1 MFSRA
6 LLVTPLTLLLA
17 GAAPIVHAAPA
28 QAVAVAADAAVSAA
42 TETAARP
49 TAPTSSATA
58 PTAITSKA
66 ASTASAAAASAGAA
80 STATAAAATAT
91 AATLAAE
98 AEAGARKLITRFLQV
113 DDRFYRGGQ
122 PDAAG
127 LQALRDLGVKTIVTL
142 RTGDSAEAERKLVT
156 ALGMTFVQIP
166 ISQRPFGVTL
176 PAEAI
181 TKFFDIVDNPESGKV
196 FLHCR
201 RGADRTGTFVGLYRI
216 ARQGWDSGKAYDEA
230 RDIGMRWWYFP
241 MKDRLKDFAASL
253 APATTAA
260 RPAAAA
266 TPAAS
271 VKAGSSPA
279 ASLPAAAVTP

>member
-6 LLVTPLTLLLA
+6 LLITPLTLLLA
-17 GAAPIVHAAPA
+17 GVAPIVHAAPA
-28 QAVAVAADAAVSAA
+28 QAVAADAAA
-42 TETAARP
+42 TG
-49 TAPTSSATA
+49 ATA
-58 PTAITSKA
+58 
-66 ASTASAAAASAGAA
+66 STG
-80 STATAAAATAT
+80 TAAAT
-91 AATLAAE
+91 TLTAE

-113 DDRFYRGGQ
+113 DDGFYRGGQ

-127 LQALRDLGVKTIVTL
+127 LRALRDMGVKTIVTL
-142 RTGDSAEAERKLVT
+142 RTGDSAEAERKIVT

-181 TKFFDIVDNPESGKV
+181 TKFFEIVDNPESGKV

-253 APATTAA
+253 TPATS
-260 RPAAAA
+260 A
-266 TPAAS
+266 TTDR
-271 VKAGSSPA
+271 PA